1 MGFLDNTSTTVDAIL
16 TKKGRELL
24 AKGDG
29 QFKITRFRLSDDEID
44 YSLYD
49 TTHPNGSNFF
59 GAVIEN
65 ISLLEAFPVGKLKY
79 FLINASEGATA
90 AGVINFDTSTIT
102 LRAGQSTNFNPTTE
116 NVADNSYI
124 FTLSNSSAGI
134 LRGGSAGGG
143 SNQADGTTVT
153 ARGKTITFV
162 AARLNQDLNA
172 TITIEGVD
180 SGARVSVPLAIKA
193 ATSGGRPP
201 VS

>member
-79 FLINASEGATA
+79 FLINAAEGTTA
-90 AGVINFDTSTIT
+90 AGIINIDTST
-102 LRAGQSTNFNPTTE
+102 LSFRANQSHTFAPTTD
-116 NVADNSYI
+116 NVTDNAYI
-124 FTLSNSSAGI
+124 FTLSNSSAGT

-143 SNQADGTTVT
+143 SNQPTGTEVT
-153 ARGKTITFV
+153 ARGKSIRFI
-162 AARLNQDLNA
+162 ARALTQDLNA
-172 TITIEGVD
+172 TMTIEGLQ
-180 SGARVSVPLAIKA
+180 SGARVSIPLAIKA
-193 ATSGGRPP
+193 ATAGGVKP
-201 VS
+201 

>member
-79 FLINASEGATA
+79 FLINAAEGTTA
-90 AGVINFDTSTIT
+90 AGIINIDTST
-102 LRAGQSTNFNPTTE
+102 LSFRANQSHPFAPTTD
-116 NVADNSYI
+116 NVTDNAYI
-124 FTLSNSSAGI
+124 FTLSNSSAGT

-143 SNQADGTTVT
+143 SNQPTGTEVT
-153 ARGKTITFV
+153 ARGKSIRFI
-162 AARLNQDLNA
+162 ARALTQDLNA
-172 TITIEGVD
+172 TMTIEGLQ
-180 SGARVSVPLAIKA
+180 SGARVSIPLAIKA
-193 ATSGGRPP
+193 ATAGGVKP
-201 VS
+201 

>member
-90 AGVINFDTSTIT
+90 AGVINIDTSTIN
-102 LRAGQSTNFNPTTE
+102 LRANQSH
-116 NVADNSYI
+116 
-124 FTLSNSSAGI
+124 
-134 LRGGSAGGG
+134 
-143 SNQADGTTVT
+143 
-153 ARGKTITFV
+153 TF
-162 AARLNQDLNA
+162 L
-172 TITIEGVD
+172 
-180 SGARVSVPLAIKA
+180 
-193 ATSGGRPP
+193 
-201 VS
+201 

>member
-49 TTHPNGSNFF
+49 TTHPNGSNFY

-90 AGVINFDTSTIT
+90 AGVINIDTSTIN
-102 LRAGQSTNFNPTTE
+102 LRANQSHTFQPTTD
-116 NVADNSYI
+116 NVMDGAYI
-124 FTLSNSSAGI
+124 FTLSNSSAGT

-143 SNQADGTTVT
+143 GNQASGTEVT
-153 ARGKTITFV
+153 ARGRTITFV
-162 AARLNQDLNA
+162 ARALTQDLNA
-172 TITIEGVD
+172 TMTIEGLQ
-180 SGARVSVPLAIKA
+180 SGARVSIPLAIKA
-193 ATSGGRPP
+193 ATAGGVKP
-201 VS
+201 

>member
-59 GAVIEN
+59 GGVIEN

-79 FLINASEGATA
+79 FLINAAEGTTA
-90 AGVINFDTSTIT
+90 AGIINFSTSTIT
-102 LRAGQSTNFNPTTE
+102 LNAGQRTTFNPTTD
-116 NVADNSYI
+116 NVTDNAYI
-124 FTLSNSSAGI
+124 FTLSNSSAGTI
-134 LRGGSAGGG
+134 QGGSAGGG
-143 SNQADGTTVT
+143 SNQPLGTEVT
-153 ARGKTITFV
+153 ARGKSINFV
-162 AARLNQDLNA
+162 ARALNQDLNA
-172 TITIEGVD
+172 TMTIEGLQ
-180 SGARVSVPLAIKA
+180 SGARISVPLAIKA
-193 ATSGGRPP
+193 ATAGGLNP
-201 VS
+201 

>member
-90 AGVINFDTSTIT
+90 AGVINIDTSTIT
-102 LRAGQSTNFNPTTE
+102 LRASQQTTFSPTTQ

-124 FTLSNSSAGI
+124 FTLSNSSAGV

-143 SNQADGTTVT
+143 GNQTAGTTVT

-162 AARLNQDLNA
+162 AASLNQDLNA
-172 TITIEGVD
+172 TMTIEGVN
-180 SGARVSVPLAIKA
+180 SGARVSIPLAIKA
-193 ATSGGRPP
+193 ATSGGTTPQ
-201 VS
+201 V

>member
-79 FLINASEGATA
+79 FLINASEGTTA
-90 AGVINFDTSTIT
+90 AGIINFSTSTIKCSNIIWIKYDPAKESSIER
-102 LRAGQSTNFNPTTE
+102 LELKNILPLIVNESFFPTNLKSVKGFMNWFVKCKCFKIIYNNDE
-116 NVADNSYI
+116 SLIDFFEEINGFA
-124 FTLSNSSAGI
+124 SS
-134 LRGGSAGGG
+134 
-143 SNQADGTTVT
+143 
-153 ARGKTITFV
+153 
-162 AARLNQDLNA
+162 
-172 TITIEGVD
+172 
-180 SGARVSVPLAIKA
+180 
-193 ATSGGRPP
+193 
-201 VS
+201 

>member
-65 ISLLEAFPVGKLKY
+65 ISLLEAFPVGK
-79 FLINASEGATA
+79 
-90 AGVINFDTSTIT
+90 
-102 LRAGQSTNFNPTTE
+102 
-116 NVADNSYI
+116 
-124 FTLSNSSAGI
+124 
-134 LRGGSAGGG
+134 
-143 SNQADGTTVT
+143 
-153 ARGKTITFV
+153 
-162 AARLNQDLNA
+162 
-172 TITIEGVD
+172 
-180 SGARVSVPLAIKA
+180 
-193 ATSGGRPP
+193 
-201 VS
+201 